1 MHIETDLRYNTHM
14 REDYFNDLDN
24 LLEYTKRRRWQWQ
37 VFLDTVTFIAAGLA
51 TYYIV
56 NIAALNI
63 RFNYSFTKRDA
74 VQTVSSITTT
84 ALSNQSGSSDQSNIT
99 NSALNIPTDMPESGI
114 YISKINAKAPI
125 MWNGQTDNIQKLL
138 KDGVAHISGSSMPG
152 LPGNVFLTGHSSDL
166 PWADGNYKTVFA
178 LLDKLENGD
187 EIIIRN
193 QQQNILY
200 KVYNKQVVKKED
212 VGNFV
217 TTDKPQSLTIM
228 TCFPVGSNWKRLIV
242 QAERQGQ

>member
-1 MHIETDLRYNTHM
+1 M
-14 REDYFNDLDN
+14 RDDYFNDLDN

-37 VFLDTVTFIAAGLA
+37 VFLDAVTFIAAGLA

-56 NIAALNI
+56 NITALNI

-74 VQTVSSITTT
+74 ASTVSSVTTT
-84 ALSNQSGSSDQSNIT
+84 TPSNQSGVGNSDQSNIT
-99 NSALNIPTDMPESGI
+99 EPNINIPTDMPESGI

-125 MWNGQTDNIQKLL
+125 MWNGQTGNIQELL
-138 KDGVAHISGSSMPG
+138 KDGVAQIGGSSMPG
-152 LPGNVFLTGHSSDL
+152 LRGNVFMTGHSSNL
-166 PWADGNYKTVFA
+166 PWADGNYKTIFA

-193 QQQNILY
+193 QKQNFLY

-217 TTDKPQSLTIM
+217 ITDKSQSLTIM

-242 QAERQGQ
+242 QAERQAQ